1 MFQPGVD
8 FPEGTRI
15 CEVQLRNGSDLL
27 EGVVGYDPAAEV
39 SKGGVGIVLLILQ
52 DSLVLPNQRKVV
64 CEGGLSAPH
73 HSAPGLSRLRGS
85 GVTSCLL
92 VT

>member
-15 CEVQLRNGSDLL
+15 CDVQLRNGSDLL

-39 SKGGVGIVLLILQ
+39 GG
-52 DSLVLPNQRKVV
+52 QRVFTGV
-64 CEGGLSAPH
+64 C
-73 HSAPGLSRLRGS
+73 R
-85 GVTSCLL
+85 CL
-92 VT
+92 

>member
-1 MFQPGVD
+1 M
-8 FPEGTRI
+8 
-15 CEVQLRNGSDLL
+15 
-27 EGVVGYDPAAEV
+27 
-39 SKGGVGIVLLILQ
+39 GIVLLFLQ

-85 GVTSCLL
+85 GLRLGVSGLRLGVSGLRVIVLSC
-92 VT
+92 